1 MASVQ
6 PQRATEEEEK
16 VKYPSAGAPPQPCRL
31 ILPYEAK
38 EIVTPRMV
46 LVPMTYDHAA
56 PLVAMNAKLLDAWKN
71 IPALHPMLKY
81 LVHGIPDVSAQKGW
95 MDSKRLQIPDSGE
108 LFFYFAV
115 TLREET
121 EEGAVKPGRIIG
133 GIGMNQVLP
142 IPNLGYSIDAD
153 LWGKGYGTEALKA
166 FLEVWWAIPRRP
178 AGEGEE
184 EKPEKVYA
192 NVNKANIPS
201 IRLLEK
207 CGFNIYSERLM
218 ADDSVICFLEKARS

>member
-1 MASVQ
+1 
-6 PQRATEEEEK
+6 
-16 VKYPSAGAPPQPCRL
+16 
-31 ILPYEAK
+31 
-38 EIVTPRMV
+38 
-46 LVPMTYDHAA
+46 
-56 PLVAMNAKLLDAWKN
+56 
-71 IPALHPMLKY
+71 MLKY

-108 LFFYFAV
+108 LFFYFAI

-121 EEGAVKPGRIIG
+121 EEGAIKPGRIIG

-142 IPNLGYSIDAD
+142 VPNLGYSIDAD

-178 AGEGEE
+178 ACEGE